1 MASRRPRSLSF
12 VPELSLLGDGRTI
25 VAPERFELL
34 RKIQE
39 AGSISAA
46 AQALGVS
53 YRTAWSAVEALNN
66 LAGEPL
72 IERTKGG
79 SGGGGARLTATGER
93 LLAAYEHLKTG
104 QRAFLDWMSR
114 GEFLAGA
121 GRQLP
126 DYLALLSRLE
136 LRTSARNQ
144 LAGRV
149 ERADPEGPRATLHV
163 RLMNTQTLSVHVTR
177 HSLDELGV
185 RVGHVVVTLFK
196 ANAVRIVTPDMPV
209 PARHNRLDGTLATIE
224 RDEQHSELSLSL
236 PGGYT
241 VYSLQP
247 SDDASA
253 QLAPGGPAIATFDP
267 AVVLIAARG

>member
-1 MASRRPRSLSF
+1 M
-12 VPELSLLGDGRTI
+12 PELSLLGDGRTI

-34 RKIQE
+34 RQIQQL
-39 AGSISAA
+39 GSISAA

-72 IERTKGG
+72 VERTKGG
-79 SGGGGARLTATGER
+79 SGGGGARLTPTGER
-93 LLAAYEHLKTG
+93 LLASYEHLKTG

-114 GEFLAGA
+114 GEFLEGN

-144 LAGRV
+144 LAGSV
-149 ERADPEGPRATLHV
+149 ERTDPEGPRATLHV
-163 RLMNTQTLSVHVTR
+163 RLMNTQTLSVLVTR
-177 HSLDELGV
+177 QSLEDLGV

-196 ANAVRIVTPDMPV
+196 ANAVRIVTPDTPV
-209 PARHNRLDGTLATIE
+209 PARHNRLDGTVTAVE
-224 RDEQHSELSLSL
+224 RGDQHSELSLTL

-241 VYSLQP
+241 VYALQP
-247 SDDASA
+247 SDEATA
-253 QLAPGGPAIATFDP
+253 FAPGSPAIATFDP
-267 AVVLIAARG
+267 AIVLIAARG

>member
-1 MASRRPRSLSF
+1 MS
-12 VPELSLLGDGRTI
+12 ELSLLGDGRTI

-34 RKIQE
+34 RQIQQ

-53 YRTAWSAVEALNN
+53 YRTAWSAVEVLNN

-72 IERTKGG
+72 VERTKGG
-79 SGGGGARLTATGER
+79 SGGGGARLSATGER
-93 LLAAYEHLKTG
+93 LLGAYEHLKAG

-114 GEFLAGA
+114 GDFLPDA

-149 ERADPEGPRATLHV
+149 ERADVEGPRATLHV
-163 RLMNTQTLSVHVTR
+163 RLMNAQTLSVLVSR
-177 HSLDELGV
+177 RSLDELGV

-196 ANAVRIVTPDMPV
+196 ANAVRVVAPDTPV
-209 PARHNRLDGTLATIE
+209 PARHNRLDGTLAAVE
-224 RDEQHSELSLSL
+224 RGDQHTELSLSL

-247 SDDASA
+247 SEHSA
-253 QLAPGGPAIATFDP
+253 AHFLAGSPAVATFDP